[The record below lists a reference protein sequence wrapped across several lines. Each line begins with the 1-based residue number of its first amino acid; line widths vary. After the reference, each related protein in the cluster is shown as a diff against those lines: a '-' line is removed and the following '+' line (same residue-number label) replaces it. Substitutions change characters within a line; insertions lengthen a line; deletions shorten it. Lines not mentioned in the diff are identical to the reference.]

1 MAGTSRGAQK
11 RYVNELKAHNNGAEF
26 VPKQRQSK
34 HQRLEKQPITFT
46 KEDAGH
52 VQFPHNDPLVVA
64 VQLANRKVRRVLVD
78 NGSSVNLL
86 F

>member
-1 MAGTSRGAQK
+1 MAGMSRGAQK
-11 RYVNELKAHNNGAEF
+11 RYVNELKAHNGAEF
-26 VPKQRQSK
+26 VPEQRQSK
-34 HQRLEKQPITFT
+34 QQWLEKQPITFT
-46 KEDAGH
+46 EEDAGH

-78 NGSSVNLL
+78 NGILVNLL